1 MWHSM
6 LHKIFNS
13 VIRAKMRAMKFEMEF
28 STKWDELTFHHIIHT
43 NHSVDSRKFK
53 VVLKSSLLLPSWSI
67 RKSTYVSSQSCSTSR
82 QRRTNKNLYRHTRT
96 HNEIGLMK
104 MNFSLH
110 QNATT
115 HELSSDRYTSSERAR
130 EASTRLW
137 VFCALLRCKNNNS
150 RKTFSFTYHVIET
163 HKSHKFSFDQ
173 NWKLLLY
180 RRELKWLRR
189 LHDSELWNVCE
200 CEASSQTSKTK
211 PHTHTDH
218 TRVRYAIKCEGGKEE
233 RSSRPKSW
241 KTNLK
246 MLLNIDPQERKP
258 IVDVVILLVPL
269 NSHTRFP
276 PPAPHHFTH

>member
-28 STKWDELTFHHIIHT
+28 STEWDELTFHHIIHT

-82 QRRTNKNLYRHTRT
+82 QRQTNENLYRHTRT

-130 EASTRLW
+130 EASTQLW
-137 VFCALLRCKNNNS
+137 VFCALPAMQKQQQQ
-150 RKTFSFTYHVIET
+150 KKH
-163 HKSHKFSFDQ
+163 SHS
-173 NWKLLLY
+173 L
-180 RRELKWLRR
+180 
-189 LHDSELWNVCE
+189 
-200 CEASSQTSKTK
+200 
-211 PHTHTDH
+211 
-218 TRVRYAIKCEGGKEE
+218 I
-233 RSSRPKSW
+233 
-241 KTNLK
+241 
-246 MLLNIDPQERKP
+246 M
-258 IVDVVILLVPL
+258 
-269 NSHTRFP
+269 
-276 PPAPHHFTH
+276 